1 MQMLIISKIIFCTS
15 KRLYQAALYLTL
27 KTSHPTQD
35 VVLQIKSLISATYGE
50 KVSSV
55 GRCKLKLSHNPT
67 LKVNTILIPVS
78 VDMSHPYHTK
88 VDDENFHWDG
98 CRMVSHCRTS
108 QSRIVLLYK
117 MPKCWIVRCSQPDSR
132 KNLHNQLALCS
143 VGFDTVLKEI
153 KSGAISIYLISRIE
167 REEQHLFSKDMQNNS
182 FSGNKNISV
191 GCN

>member
-15 KRLYQAALYLTL
+15 KRLYQAALYVTL

-50 KVSSV
+50 KFSSV

-88 VDDENFHWDG
+88 VDDENFH
-98 CRMVSHCRTS
+98 
-108 QSRIVLLYK
+108 
-117 MPKCWIVRCSQPDSR
+117 
-132 KNLHNQLALCS
+132 
-143 VGFDTVLKEI
+143 
-153 KSGAISIYLISRIE
+153 
-167 REEQHLFSKDMQNNS
+167 
-182 FSGNKNISV
+182 
-191 GCN
+191 